1 MPTIALVGDLFLQQ
15 PLPDTP
21 AMAELG
27 AALRAADIAFA
38 NLEAPVSAR
47 GAATEKWINMRMS
60 PDLLG
65 DIKRLGF
72 NMLTLAN
79 NHLFDFGETAF
90 FDTLRYL
97 DDCELRYVGAGADL
111 DAAWR
116 AQVVDLAGVR
126 VAFLGAA
133 STLGP
138 GSAATAQRPGVA
150 PIHVAESYH
159 IDPAASLEQPGSAPY
174 VHTRAW
180 RDDLQRACQ
189 AVADARAAADCVI
202 VAMHWGVPPTWRSRF
217 QDGLAEYQIEVGHAL
232 VEAGA
237 DLIVGAHPHSLQ
249 AIEIWQGKP
258 ICYSL
263 GNFVFH
269 HNRGPVRETPVSR
282 HSPYHL
288 QIKRRN
294 RNWSETI
301 ILLAEITA
309 DAVKCKLLPALLD
322 ADGNPQLL
330 QGDEAQAVIERLA
343 ILSPQAALHY
353 HGGVGYLVQGGA
365 RSEKQNES

>member
-21 AMAELG
+21 ALAEV
-27 AALRAADIAFA
+27 ADALRAADIAFG
-38 NLEAPVSAR
+38 NLEAPVSLR
-47 GAATEKWINMRMS
+47 GAASEKWINMRMS
-60 PDLLG
+60 PDLL
-65 DIKRLGF
+65 DELKRLGF
-72 NMLTLAN
+72 SMLTLAN
-79 NHLFDFGETAF
+79 NHLFDYGETAF

-97 DDCELRYVGAGADL
+97 DECDLRYVGAGADL

-116 AQVVDLAGVR
+116 AQIIDLAGTR
-126 VAFLGAA
+126 VALLGAA

-138 GSAATAQRPGVA
+138 GSAATQDRPGVA
-150 PIHVAESYH
+150 PIHIAESYH

-180 RDDLQRACQ
+180 AADLQRACQ
-189 AVADARAAADCVI
+189 AVADARASADCVI

-217 QDGLAEYQIEVGHAL
+217 QDGLADYQSEVGHAL

-249 AIEIWQGKP
+249 EVEVWRGKP
-258 ICYSL
+258 IFYSL

-269 HNRGPVRETPVSR
+269 HNRGAPETPVSR
-282 HSPYHL
+282 HSPYSL
-288 QIKRRN
+288 NINRRD
-294 RNWSETI
+294 RIWSETV

-309 DAVKCKLLPALLD
+309 DAVNCKLLPVLLD
-322 ADGNPQLL
+322 DDGNPQLL
-330 QGDEAQAVIERLA
+330 QGDEAQAVMERLA
-343 ILSPQAALHY
+343 VLSPKAALHY
-353 HGGVGYLVQGGA
+353 QAGVGYLVQGGA
-365 RSEKQNES
+365 RSEKQCKS